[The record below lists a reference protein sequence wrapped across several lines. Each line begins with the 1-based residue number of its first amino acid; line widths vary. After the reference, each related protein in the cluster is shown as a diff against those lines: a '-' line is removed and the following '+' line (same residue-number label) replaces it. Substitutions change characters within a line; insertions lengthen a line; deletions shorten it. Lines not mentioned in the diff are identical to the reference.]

1 MRLYPECVPCMLKQA
16 LEMAKLVTHDRKVLE
31 RVLRAGLGILQSERW
46 NVPQPIVAFKL
57 FRKVSELIGVEDPYR
72 EIKRQSNRFVMNLY
86 DELEGIIESSK
97 DKLMTAIKLSIA
109 GNIID
114 YGTGRPFDVDE
125 TINRVLRTD
134 FTINHYKLLRED
146 IEKAETIVIFG
157 DNAGEAVFDKLL
169 IEQLGDKK
177 ITYFVRAHPFIN
189 DVTVIDAE
197 EISLEDIAEIIR
209 QSVQVE
215 EIEYYGKEHL
225 PAGPNV
231 GKSDAIIVV
240 EGRNDVIN
248 LLKHGIKNTISV
260 EGTSIPKSVVDLC
273 TEKVA
278 TAFVDGDR
286 GGELILKELLQVA
299 DIDFVA
305 RAPKTREVE
314 ELPYKLIMKS
324 LKNKIPTEQYME
336 MHGIERENSKPVSRK
351 ETKKE
356 TKKESRSEPKLNDT
370 QKNYK
375 KLLSEVKGTHAAV
388 LLDSNGKELGRLK
401 VEALIDEIPKSKPH
415 TIIFDGITTQRLID
429 IAFENNVNTVLSTKK
444 GELSKVPSSIKVI
457 TEDSL
462 R

>member
-1 MRLYPECVPCMLKQA
+1 MGCDMRLYPECVPCMLKQA

-197 EISLEDIAEIIR
+197 EISLEDIAEI
-209 QSVQVE
+209 
-215 EIEYYGKEHL
+215 KEVRFGDWDRGMSIDE
-225 PAGPNV
+225 AV
-231 GKSDAIIVV
+231 RFAKKSDLIISKGQGNFELLSGYDAKIYFLFIVKC
-240 EGRNDVIN
+240 DVI
-248 LLKHGIKNTISV
+248 
-260 EGTSIPKSVVDLC
+260 
-273 TEKVA
+273 
-278 TAFVDGDR
+278 
-286 GGELILKELLQVA
+286 
-299 DIDFVA
+299 A
-305 RAPKTREVE
+305 RAVNAPIGSQI
-314 ELPYKLIMKS
+314 LL
-324 LKNKIPTEQYME
+324 
-336 MHGIERENSKPVSRK
+336 
-351 ETKKE
+351 
-356 TKKESRSEPKLNDT
+356 LN
-370 QKNYK
+370 QKY
-375 KLLSEVKGTHAAV
+375 
-388 LLDSNGKELGRLK
+388 R
-401 VEALIDEIPKSKPH
+401 
-415 TIIFDGITTQRLID
+415 
-429 IAFENNVNTVLSTKK
+429 
-444 GELSKVPSSIKVI
+444 
-457 TEDSL
+457 
-462 R
+462 

>member
-1 MRLYPECVPCMLKQA
+1 MSIDPSSAKYLIKARIKVDGAVEKSDVIGAIFGQTEGLIGDDLDLRDLQKSARIGRIEVDMHQKNGKSEGTLSLTSA
-16 LEMAKLVTHDRKVLE
+16 LEKVETAIIAAGIESVDRIGPCKAEITIDKVEDVRISKRKQVVERAK
-31 RVLRAGLGILQSERW
+31 GILT
-46 NVPQPIVAFKL
+46 
-57 FRKVSELIGVEDPYR
+57 GM
-72 EIKRQSNRFVMNLY
+72 IK
-86 DELEGIIESSK
+86 EG
-97 DKLMTAIKLSIA
+97 
-109 GNIID
+109 
-114 YGTGRPFDVDE
+114 R
-125 TINRVLRTD
+125 
-134 FTINHYKLLRED
+134 
-146 IEKAETIVIFG
+146 
-157 DNAGEAVFDKLL
+157 
-169 IEQLGDKK
+169 
-177 ITYFVRAHPFIN
+177 
-189 DVTVIDAE
+189 E
-197 EISLEDIAEIIR
+197 EIEDIAEIIR

-231 GKSDAIIVV
+231 SKSDAIIVV

-260 EGTSIPKSVVDLC
+260 EGTSIPKSVIDLC

-336 MHGIERENSKPVSRK
+336 MHGMERENNKPLKKKDAK
-351 ETKKE
+351 EAKN
-356 TKKESRSEPKLNDT
+356 EPKLNDT

-375 KLLSEVKGTHAAV
+375 KLLSEVKGTHAAI
-388 LLDSNGKELGRLK
+388 LLDGDGNEIGRLK

-429 IAFENNVNTVLSTKK
+429 IAFENNVNTVLSTKR

-462 R
+462 K